1 MLSKRINNISYSPT
15 MKIANEAKQL
25 IEKGENI
32 IDLTVGEPDFSTPEN
47 IKQAAIKAIENNFT
61 KYTNNVGIVELR
73 KAIAHKLKVENKLE
87 YSTDEI
93 IVSSGAKQ
101 SIFLAIQSI
110 VEDGDEVI
118 FSSPYYVSYPEMIN
132 IAGGKSV
139 IIPTDE
145 STEFKITPEKLNKA
159 ITSKTKLLIICNPSN
174 PTGTVYTKEEILNL
188 AKEIENKNI
197 FILSDEIYEKII
209 FDNLEYFSFA
219 SSSKSLKEK
228 TITINGCS
236 KSYSMTGW
244 RLGYAAANKDIIN
257 AMAKYQS
264 HNTGNA
270 SSISQAAA
278 LEALTGNQNSVV
290 LFKNE
295 FEKRRNFLFDELT
308 SIEGLVCYKP
318 KGAFYIFPN
327 IKNFIGKVYN
337 NFEIK
342 NSIDFSTFLLRE
354 GKVATVPGIGFG
366 AEGYIRISYST
377 SIDKLKIAVMRIKEA
392 LSKLNNL

>member
-1 MLSKRINNISYSPT
+1 
-15 MKIANEAKQL
+15 MKIANEAKLL
-25 IEKGENI
+25 IEKGEDI
-32 IDLTVGEPDFSTPEN
+32 IDLTVGEPDFPTPDN

-61 KYTNNVGIVELR
+61 KYTNNIGILELR
-73 KAIAHKLKVENKLE
+73 KAIAHKLKIENNLQ
-87 YSTDEI
+87 YSPDEI
-93 IVSSGAKQ
+93 IVSNGAKQ

-110 VEDGDEVI
+110 VDEGDEVI

-132 IAGGKSV
+132 IAGGKS
-139 IIPTDE
+139 IIITTNE
-145 STEFKITPEKLNKA
+145 STEFKITPEKLNNV
-159 ITSKTKLLIICNPSN
+159 ITDKTKLLIICNPSN
-174 PTGTVYTKEEILNL
+174 PTGTVYTKKEILGL
-188 AKEIENKNI
+188 VEVIENKNI

-219 SSSKSLKEK
+219 RASEIIKEK

-236 KSYSMTGW
+236 KTYSMTGW
-244 RLGYAAANKDIIN
+244 RLGYAAANKEIIA

-295 FEKRRNFLFDELT
+295 FEKRRNFLFDEF
-308 SIEGLVCYKP
+308 SKIEGLICYNP

-327 IKNFIGKVYN
+327 IKNFIGRTYN

-342 NSIDFSTFLLRE
+342 NSVDFSTFLLHE

-377 SIDKLKIAVMRIKEA
+377 SLKNLDEAVKRIKLA
-392 LSKLNNL
+392 LKKLI